1 MPFRRRL
8 LTLFAA
14 ICLFHIGARAADPPA
29 VKSGPEVGKDL
40 PGPFRPYN
48 VTGKEAGNYHC
59 VICPQGLDPLVLVF
73 VRNSGLGKEA
83 DQNSKLLQLLAD
95 LNSVATKEVKARVSV
110 AAVFLFDDL
119 KDVVK
124 NDELRKGYVEKLSA
138 FQTDKINDVTLCLES
153 AEGPKAYGLNPDA
166 KVTIL
171 VCSKLRV
178 LANFA
183 YADEAAINTEGVLA
197 AVKEKLGSGKK

>member
-1 MPFRRRL
+1 MLKHRRL

-14 ICLFHIGARAADPPA
+14 VCLFPVGARAADAPA
-29 VKSGPEVGKDL
+29 VKSGLEAGKEL
-40 PGPFRPYN
+40 PGAFHPYN

-73 VRNSGLGKEA
+73 VRNSELKDEKLLKLLEELNKAVGKE
-83 DQNSKLLQLLAD
+83 SKIRLA
-95 LNSVATKEVKARVSV
+95 A

-124 NDELRKGYVEKLSA
+124 NDDLRKGYVEKLSA
-138 FQTDKINDVTLCLES
+138 FKTDKINEVTLCLDS
-153 AEGPKAYGLNPDA
+153 ADGPKDYLLNPDA

-178 LANFA
+178 VANFA
-183 YADEAAINTEGVLA
+183 YADEAAINTEAVLA
-197 AVKEKLGSGKK
+197 AVKEKLGSAKK

>member
-1 MPFRRRL
+1 MSIHRRL

-14 ICLFHIGARAADPPA
+14 VCLLPVAALAADPPA
-29 VKSGPEVGKDL
+29 LKSGPEAGKEL
-40 PGPFRPYN
+40 PGPFHPYN
-48 VTGKEAGNYHC
+48 VTGKEAGNFHC

-73 VRNSGLGKEA
+73 VRNSGLGAEKE
-83 DQNSKLLQLLAD
+83 SKLLPMLEG
-95 LNSVATKEVKARVSV
+95 LNGVATKDAKARIAV

-124 NDELRKGYVEKLSA
+124 NDDLRKGHVDQLNGFK
-138 FQTDKINDVTLCLES
+138 TDNFNEVTLCLDS
-153 AEGPKAYGLNPDA
+153 ADGPKAYGLNPDA

-178 LANFA
+178 VANFA
-183 YADEAAINTEGVLA
+183 YADEAAVNTEAVLA